1 MARTADDGG
10 SRSDWVRQAM
20 HPNANDPARYDANQM
35 THVETALPT
44 VYIFHVEGEYD
55 DRLGIGWLFGFSK

>member
-1 MARTADDGG
+1 
-10 SRSDWVRQAM
+10 M
-20 HPNANDPARYDANQM
+20 HPSANYPTYYDANQM